1 MFFQPDSELA
11 SQWQKESLKDLPDA
25 IIAENTEPP
34 NETKM
39 TVFVKMEEPDI
50 FLVEDISD
58 PQTEAL
64 VFNTGLFIAI
74 ELILMYFY
82 CNYFIFFFTHRIT
95 IKTLDGWRS
104 KIYDGQSYQYS
115 RKYLQI

>member
-25 IIAENTEPP
+25 VIAENTEPP

-74 ELILMYFY
+74 LLLLVQFY
-82 CNYFIFFFTHRIT
+82 CNFIVNLLQFFFHI
-95 IKTLDGWRS
+95 
-104 KIYDGQSYQYS
+104 
-115 RKYLQI
+115 

>member
-1 MFFQPDSELA
+1 MSFYPFFSITLVGSIKYLVDLGMFFQPDSELA

-25 IIAENTEPP
+25 VIAENTEPP

-74 ELILMYFY
+74 LLLLMQFY
-82 CNYFIFFFTHRIT
+82 CNFIAIFFHT
-95 IKTLDGWRS
+95 
-104 KIYDGQSYQYS
+104 
-115 RKYLQI
+115 

>member
-1 MFFQPDSELA
+1 MFFQPDAELA

-25 IIAENTEPP
+25 VIAENTEPP
-34 NETKM
+34 SETKM

-64 VFNTGLFIAI
+64 LFNTGVFIA
-74 ELILMYFY
+74 LL
-82 CNYFIFFFTHRIT
+82 
-95 IKTLDGWRS
+95 
-104 KIYDGQSYQYS
+104 
-115 RKYLQI
+115 LQLL